1 MKKIQVGIIGWGP
14 VSRYCHIKVIKQ
26 IPNLN
31 LVAICD
37 KNKDLIN
44 NANVSKK
51 IHKYTNYKIMI
62 KQHKFDFIILACSL
76 KNLFTLSEY
85 IIKKKINLLAEKPMC
100 ISYQQSSY
108 LHKLSKKRKVKYV
121 IAFMKI
127 FDPVVNI
134 LKKNVNLKHI
144 KHIKYYSLSGKAF
157 NEKFKSKKNKFNF
170 YDGISAK
177 IKNKKKYLKFI
188 FTHSHAINLLNFLIG
203 NFKLNKQ
210 KSKKDHYFF
219 KKENLNIELICGYK
233 HSKKWNEKLIL
244 LDNEGEKTVE
254 FAPPNVQGRVSKFY
268 IKLNNG
274 KKKNYK
280 VKKGFSFKTQINNMI
295 NYIKSNKRNFNNN
308 ENVYKYFKIYESI
321 FTR

>member
-14 VSRYCHIKVIKQ
+14 VSRYCHLKAIKQ

-44 NANVSKK
+44 NAKVSKK

-62 KQHKFDFIILACSL
+62 KQHKFDFIILACSFR
-76 KNLFTLSEY
+76 NLFSVSKY
-85 IIKKKINLLAEKPMC
+85 IIEKKINLLAEKPMC
-100 ISYQQSSY
+100 VSYEQSNY
-108 LHKLSKKRKVKYV
+108 LNKLSKKKKVKYV
-121 IAFMKI
+121 IGFMKI

-157 NEKFKSKKNKFNF
+157 KEKFKSKKNKFNF
-170 YDGISAK
+170 SNGIDAK
-177 IKNKKKYLKFI
+177 IENKKRYLKFI

-203 NFKLNKQ
+203 NFKLNRQ

-219 KKENLNIELICGYK
+219 KKGKLNIELICGYK
-233 HSKKWNEKLIL
+233 YSKKWNEKLVL
-244 LDNEGEKTVE
+244 LDKNGEKTVE
-254 FAPPNVQGRVSKFY
+254 FGAPNVEESVSKFY

-274 KKKNYK
+274 KKINHR

-295 NYIKSNKRNFNNN
+295 NYIKFNKRNFNDN
-308 ENVYKYFKIYESI
+308 ENVYKYFKIYERI
-321 FTR
+321 FTN